1 MVKKVKKT
9 AAAPSLMS
17 PSKMFVYNLS
27 IVLRTIKEKGPLS
40 QADIARKLACS
51 KSAISSSINLLKRL
65 NLVKSAGSGN
75 LKRGRKSILLQ
86 FNPEAYFFIAVDLRW
101 KKVNLA
107 IIDMA
112 GNIHH
117 ELTYRRTDTDPVLLI
132 KKMSRKIL
140 KLIAD
145 SSINDDNIEGIG
157 IMVPGIVDTNSGIVR
172 YSSTLGWEEEVP
184 LVKLV
189 RESINKQI
197 IIYNDANALAL
208 GEMWIGNGK
217 GYSNM
222 AFIYTEGGLGGA
234 CLHNGEI
241 ILGDNAAAGE
251 FGKVLITSDNK
262 PQRSEYSLSLPYLLS
277 RYRGKDTADMDYEDI
292 VKEAIGLLQD
302 GNSSGQSSNMMNEI
316 VDKIAQII
324 VNIIAVFN
332 PQIVIVNCS
341 YLPNPDS
348 FLALVRNKV
357 TEYLPAKP
365 HRTINIVNS
374 KLDDKTEVVGA
385 AAAVI
390 NHSRFH
396 FVIHEEVPA
405 LFNQQSLLKINSNL
419 YG

>member
-1 MVKKVKKT
+1 VEIDKEISS
-9 AAAPSLMS
+9 AAYLMS
-17 PSKMFVYNLS
+17 PSKMFFFNLG
-27 IVLRTIKEKGPLS
+27 IVLRTIKRKGPLS
-40 QADIARKLACS
+40 QADIARELSCS
-51 KSAISSSINLLKRL
+51 KSTISSSINFLKQL
-65 NLVKSAGSGN
+65 NLVKSVGSGN

-86 FNPEAYFFIAVDLRW
+86 FNPEAYFFVAVDLRW

-107 IIDMA
+107 IVDMA
-112 GNIHH
+112 GSIHH
-117 ELTYRRTDTDPVLLI
+117 ELTYKCIDTNPVLLI
-132 KKMSRKIL
+132 QKMNENIL
-140 KLIAD
+140 KLISD
-145 SSINDDNIEGIG
+145 SGINDSDIEGIG
-157 IMVPGIVDTNSGIVR
+157 IMVPGIVDTNLGIVR

-189 RESINKQI
+189 NETIEKKI

-217 GYSNM
+217 GYADI

-241 ILGDNAAAGE
+241 ILGDNDAAGE

-277 RYRGKDTADMDYEDI
+277 RYGGKNTKDMEYEDVI
-292 VKEAIGLLQD
+292 EEAIALLRN
-302 GNSSGQSSNMMNEI
+302 GTETRKTSIMMHEI

-341 YLPNPDS
+341 YLPDPDA
-348 FLALVRNKV
+348 FLALVIERV
-357 TEYLPAKP
+357 SEYLPTKP
-365 HRTINIVNS
+365 HRTINIVKS

-396 FVIHEEVPA
+396 FVIHEEVSVN
-405 LFNQQSLLKINSNL
+405 LHKENLLKRSFNL
-419 YG
+419 YS

>member
-1 MVKKVKKT
+1 MAAKGEKT
-9 AAAPSLMS
+9 STTLSLMS
-17 PSKMFVYNLS
+17 PAKMFIYNLA

-40 QADIARKLACS
+40 QADIARELGCS
-51 KSAISSSINLLKRL
+51 KSTISSSINLLKQFS
-65 NLVKSAGSGN
+65 LVKSVGSGN

-86 FNPEAYFFIAVDLRW
+86 FNPEAYFFVAVDLRW

-107 IIDMA
+107 MVDMA
-112 GNIHH
+112 GNIHN

-132 KKMSRKIL
+132 KKMYRNIL
-140 KLIAD
+140 KIITD
-145 SSINDDNIEGIG
+145 SGINDSNIEGIG
-157 IMVPGIVDTNSGIVR
+157 IMVPGIVDTKEGIVK

-184 LVKLV
+184 LVKLLSETV
-189 RESINKQI
+189 DKKI

-217 GYSNM
+217 SYSNM

-251 FGKVLITSDNK
+251 FGKVLITSDSK

-277 RYRGKDTADMDYEDI
+277 RYGGKDTANMEYEDI
-292 VKEAIGLLQD
+292 VKEAITLLRN
-302 GNSSGQSSNMMNEI
+302 GNSSTQSSNMMDEI

-324 VNIIAVFN
+324 VNVIAVFN
-332 PQIVIVNCS
+332 PQIVIINCS
-341 YLPNPDS
+341 YLPDPDA
-348 FLALVRNKV
+348 FLALVRKRV
-357 TEYLPAKP
+357 ADYLPAKP

-374 KLDDKTEVVGA
+374 KLDDRTEVVGA

-396 FVIHEEVPA
+396 FVIHEEVPVV
-405 LFNQQSLLKINSNL
+405 LREESLLEMGSNV